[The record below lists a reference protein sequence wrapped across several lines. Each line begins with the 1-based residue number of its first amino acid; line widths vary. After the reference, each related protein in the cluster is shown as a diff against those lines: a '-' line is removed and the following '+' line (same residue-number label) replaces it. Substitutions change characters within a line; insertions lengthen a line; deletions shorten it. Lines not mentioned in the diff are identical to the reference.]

1 MRIVIFGANGATGR
15 LLTRRALDA
24 GHTAVAV
31 TRHPEQF
38 PITGD
43 ALTVAAADVRDAAA
57 VTEVVD
63 GADAVLS
70 TLGVTFTMDPV
81 DTYSVGVGNI
91 VAAMRA
97 TGVDQLAVVSST
109 AIADYPGRTDTPFAL
124 RVVQPVI
131 SRIFGRTL
139 YADMRRME
147 DIVTGSGLNWTIVRP
162 SGLFDLPEVTEYVA
176 GQRDPV
182 GAFTSRTDLAD
193 YLLRLAAAPET
204 GATVTISTT
213 VDTQSMWQLL
223 RREAFKSA

>member
-24 GHTAVAV
+24 GHTVVAV
-31 TRHPEQF
+31 TRNPEQF
-38 PITGD
+38 PITG
-43 ALTVAAADVRDAAA
+43 AGLTVAEADVRDAAA
-57 VTEVVD
+57 VTATID

-91 VAAMRA
+91 VTAMQAA
-97 TGVDQLAVVSST
+97 GVDRLAVVSST
-109 AIADYPGRTDTPFAL
+109 AIADYPGRTATPFAL
-124 RVVQPVI
+124 RLVQPVI

-147 DIVTGSGLNWTIVRP
+147 TIVTASGLNWTIVRP
-162 SGLFDLPEVTEYVA
+162 SGLFDLPAITDYIA
-176 GQRDPV
+176 GRRDPV

-193 YLLRLAAAPET
+193 YLLKLAESPET
-204 GATVTISTT
+204 EATVTISTT
-213 VDTQSMWQLL
+213 ADTPSMWQLL
-223 RREAFKSA
+223 RREALKSA

>member
-57 VTEVVD
+57 VTAVVD

-213 VDTQSMWQLL
+213 VDTPSMWQLL
-223 RREAFKSA
+223 RREALKSA

>member
-15 LLTRRALDA
+15 LLTRRALEA
-24 GHTAVAV
+24 GHTVVAV

-38 PITGD
+38 PISHA
-43 ALTVAAADVRDAAA
+43 ALTVAGADVRDADA
-57 VTEVVD
+57 VTAAVD

-81 DTYSVGVGNI
+81 DTYSVGAGNI
-91 VAAMRA
+91 VAAMRK
-97 TGVDQLAVVSST
+97 TGVDRLAVVSSS
-109 AIADYPGRTDTPFAL
+109 AIADHPGRTDMPVAL
-124 RVVQPVI
+124 RLVQPVI
-131 SRIFGRTL
+131 THIFGKTL

-147 DIVTGSGLNWTIVRP
+147 AIVTGSGLDWTIVRP
-162 SGLFDLPEVTEYVA
+162 SGLFDLPEVTEYTA

-193 YLLRLAAAPET
+193 YLLRLAESPET
-204 GATVTISTT
+204 RATVTVSTT
-213 VDTQSMWQLL
+213 VDTPSMWQLL